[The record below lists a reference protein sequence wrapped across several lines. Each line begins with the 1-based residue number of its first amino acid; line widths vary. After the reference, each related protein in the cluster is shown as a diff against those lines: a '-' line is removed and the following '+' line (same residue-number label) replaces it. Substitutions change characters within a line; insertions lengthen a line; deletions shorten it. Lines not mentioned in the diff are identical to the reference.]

1 MMWRGPVVDSMT
13 YKADVL
19 TSWSSLFQLQGVK
32 TAFDSPTVWQTM
44 GRLLLLSIV
53 CALFLLIALP
63 NPSKLQTSKFQKI
76 AVFLRVFVGLLLG
89 FFLSTSV
96 NRWFECTQGFLEL
109 YDAIRCLQVHLLA
122 LGVPEEHR
130 EKVMRYA
137 TVSGWLLGMTLQ
149 IEALPCEQDKEH
161 AAEDMYDSLRSDVEI
176 ASERESDSEHMAH
189 MAHRFNVL
197 DHEEIEIIKKMGD
210 PASMM
215 WIWVASLI
223 GRMAMDGWIPPM
235 QSPTYGFIMVVV
247 EKAQSAIRSVRQ
259 SVLVQAPF
267 IYVHLLASLVHVNN
281 IVNAISF
288 GIVLG
293 SCVGTSLQFRG
304 ASGMYSSDSGETDL
318 VADCENLIISFF
330 ICMVGPFL
338 YQVLLEV
345 CICISQ
351 PFASED
357 SQIPTDRLMQR
368 LQKDLTD
375 ARWMA
380 ASVPSWE
387 PPTFKESLGA
397 ATARK
402 AGPAAAREGAR

>member
-1 MMWRGPVVDSMT
+1 
-13 YKADVL
+13 
-19 TSWSSLFQLQGVK
+19 VK

-44 GRLLLLSIV
+44 GRLVLLSIV
-53 CALFLLIALP
+53 CAIFLLIALP
-63 NPSKLQTSKFQKI
+63 NPAKLQTSKFQKI
-76 AVFLRVFVGLLLG
+76 AIFLRVFVGLLLG

-109 YDAIRCLQVHLLA
+109 YDSIRSLQVQLLA
-122 LGVPEEHR
+122 LGVPVDQR

-161 AAEDMYDSLRSDVEI
+161 AAEEMYDSLRSD
-176 ASERESDSEHMAH
+176 AEHACEH
-189 MAHRFNVL
+189 DETHSLSHRFNVL
-197 DHEEIEIIKKMGD
+197 EDGEIAVIKSMGD

-215 WIWVASLI
+215 WIWVASYI
-223 GRMAMDGWIPPM
+223 GRMANDGWIPPM
-235 QSPTYGFIMVVV
+235 QSPTYGLLMSCVK
-247 EKAQSAIRSVRQ
+247 EAHHAIRSVRQ

-267 IYVHLLASLVHVNN
+267 VYVHLLASLVHVNN

-293 SCVGTSLQFRG
+293 SCIGTSLQYHG
-304 ASGMYSSDSGETDL
+304 ASGVYSTDSRMKEVVSD
-318 VADCENLIISFF
+318 VENLIISFF
-330 ICMVGPFL
+330 ICLIGPFL

-351 PFASED
+351 PFASEE

-375 ARWMA
+375 ARRMA
-380 ASVPSWE
+380 SSLPSWRA
-387 PPTFKESLGA
+387 PAFNDPVGA
-397 ATARK
+397 VAAKTAAVAK
-402 AGPAAAREGAR
+402 EGA

>member
-1 MMWRGPVVDSMT
+1 MT
-13 YKADVL
+13 YRADVL
-19 TSWSSLFQLQGVK
+19 TSWTSLFQLRGVK
-32 TAFDSPTVWQTM
+32 TAFSSPTAWQAM

-53 CALFLLIALP
+53 VAVLLLIVVP
-63 NPSKLQTSKFQKI
+63 NPAQMKTSKFQQI

-109 YDAIRCLQVHLLA
+109 YDSIRSLQVQLLA
-122 LGVPEEHR
+122 LGVPEEQR

-149 IEALPCEQDKEH
+149 IEALQCEEDKER
-161 AAEDMYDSLRSDVEI
+161 AAEDMYDSLRSDVEL
-176 ASERESDSEHMAH
+176 ASDRDSDDHVTEK
-189 MAHRFNVL
+189 RFNVL
-197 DHEEIEIIKKMGD
+197 EDEEIEIIKKMGD

-215 WIWVASLI
+215 WIWVASYI

-235 QSPTYGFIMVVV
+235 QSPTYGLIILCV

-267 IYVHLLASLVHVNN
+267 IYVHLLSSLVHVNN
-281 IVNAISF
+281 MVNGVSF

-293 SCVGTSLQFRG
+293 AFIGTCLQYHG
-304 ASGMYSSDSGETDL
+304 VSGVYSTNSKEKDL
-318 VADCENLIISFF
+318 VSDFENLIISFF
-330 ICMVGPFL
+330 ICVVGPFL
-338 YQVLLEV
+338 YHVILEV

-368 LQKDLTD
+368 LQKDLVD
-375 ARWMA
+375 ARFMA
-380 ASVPSWE
+380 SSLPSWE
-387 PPTFKESLGA
+387 APTFTGSAQPTPAQDGERPPGSGRGGA
-397 ATARK
+397 
-402 AGPAAAREGAR
+402 GE